1 MVALSRGSVEK
12 LTDFHQL
19 PPHDLELEERE
30 LPLPPPVYSPRLE
43 PPNYI
48 ALRVSSPT
56 KFIKATQTQAKQKRY
71 RQKAWFF
78 VTLAVILLVVV
89 PLGIFGAVMHY
100 THKKDCRK
108 MPDVIFD
115 SEPGGGE
122 TICT

>member
-1 MVALSRGSVEK
+1 MEE
-12 LTDFHQL
+12 LTDIYQL
-19 PPHDLELEERE
+19 PLHNLELEERE

-43 PPNYI
+43 PPNYNV
-48 ALRVSSPT
+48 LRVSSPT
-56 KFIKATQTQAKQKRY
+56 KSIEAERMQAKKKRS
-71 RQKAWFF
+71 RQKACFF
-78 VTLAVILLVVV
+78 VSLAVILLVVI

-100 THKKDCRK
+100 THQKSCRK